1 MYSKFIVY
9 LVIGGFP
16 AKNSYVFASIF
27 YTFIFLPF
35 FMIFVFHKL
44 VSSAA
49 HRFGRVEF

>member
-35 FMIFVFHKL
+35 FVIFFFHSL
-44 VSSAA
+44 VSSPANQ
-49 HRFGRVEF
+49 FGFLH